1 MLSNFKL
8 WGAGI
13 STKPSEVPKA
23 LEITQTSPFGQS
35 EGHEKY
41 SAEGSAAINS
51 SSPLET
57 IETES
62 YLLTKKANKS

>member
-1 MLSNFKL
+1 MSRTALGQL

-23 LEITQTSPFGQS
+23 LEIAQTSAFGQS

-41 SAEGSAAINS
+41 SAEGSAAIKS
-51 SSPLET
+51 S
-57 IETES
+57 
-62 YLLTKKANKS
+62 